1 MSEIAER
8 SFSLQRL
15 KFERLSRNISQ
26 KEMADSLGISANAYY
41 KKESGRLNITVE
53 ELSVLLKTL
62 GIPEEDA
69 GIFFNFIVP
78 ERERKEGN

>member
-1 MSEIAER
+1 MSKTAER
-8 SFSLQRL
+8 NFSLQRL

-26 KEMADSLGISANAYY
+26 REMADSLGISVNAYY

-53 ELSVLLKTL
+53 ELSVLLRTL

-69 GIFFNFIVP
+69 GIFFNFVVP
-78 ERERKEGN
+78 KREHK